1 MARARGRATEG
12 TEHSMG
18 ILHYARH
25 FGLLV
30 CLAAVL
36 AGTRRWMPAIGVVAT
51 LGIYGALHASTLV
64 VTLRARPRAG
74 RGLRF
79 IAIASS
85 LSMLSA
91 ALGVGASHFVG
102 GSMGMA
108 RTASL
113 LSLSSGIGAAAYAGL
128 IRRFFAA
135 SLTLSAILTI
145 VLGCIVAT
153 LAVLVSGVYLKGG
166 GLWVAVSWWLA
177 MSLGLW
183 VHDARSAEHPS
194 LPTGTND
201 GTIRPV
207 DETERR

>member
-1 MARARGRATEG
+1 
-12 TEHSMG
+12 MG
-18 ILHYARH
+18 ILYYARH

-36 AGTRRWMPAIGVVAT
+36 TATRRWNPAIGVVAT

-74 RGLRF
+74 RSLLF

-91 ALGVGASHFVG
+91 ALGVCASHFVG

-113 LSLSSGIGAAAYAGL
+113 LSLSSGIGAATYASL

-135 SLTLSAILTI
+135 QLTPSAIVTI

-153 LAVLVSGVYLKGG
+153 LAVLVSGIYLKGG
-166 GLWVAVSWWLA
+166 VLWVAVSWWFA

-183 VHDARSAEHPS
+183 IHDGRSAGP
-194 LPTGTND
+194 PTRAG
-201 GTIRPV
+201 ISSSKSARIH
-207 DETERR
+207 

>member
-1 MARARGRATEG
+1 
-12 TEHSMG
+12 MG
-18 ILHYARH
+18 ILYYARH
-25 FGLLV
+25 FALLV

-36 AGTRRWMPAIGVVAT
+36 AATHRWNPAIGVVAT

-64 VTLRARPRAG
+64 VTLRARPRPG
-74 RGLRF
+74 RRLRF

-91 ALGVGASHFVG
+91 ALGVCASHFVG
-102 GSMGMA
+102 GSMGIA

-113 LSLSSGIGAAAYAGL
+113 LSLSSGIGAATYAGL

-135 SLTLSAILTI
+135 HLTLSAIVTI
-145 VLGCIVAT
+145 VLGCVVAT
-153 LAVLVSGVYLKGG
+153 LAVLVSGIYLKGG
-166 GLWVAVSWWLA
+166 ALTVAVSWWFA

-183 VHDARSAEHPS
+183 VHDGRSAQHPS
-194 LPTGTND
+194 LPASTDD
-201 GTIRPV
+201 GSIRPV

>member
-1 MARARGRATEG
+1 
-12 TEHSMG
+12 MG
-18 ILHYARH
+18 ILYYARH

-36 AGTRRWMPAIGVVAT
+36 AATHRWNPAIGVVAT
-51 LGIYGALHASTLV
+51 LGIYGALHASALV

-74 RGLRF
+74 RRLRF

-91 ALGVGASHFVG
+91 ALGVCASHFVG

-113 LSLSSGIGAAAYAGL
+113 LSLSSGIGAATYAGL

-135 SLTLSAILTI
+135 HLTPAAIVTI

-153 LAVLVSGVYLKGG
+153 LSVLASGIYLKGG
-166 GLWVAVSWWLA
+166 TLWVAVSWWFA

-183 VHDARSAEHPS
+183 VHDGRSAEHPS
-194 LPTGTND
+194 LPASSND

>member
-1 MARARGRATEG
+1 
-12 TEHSMG
+12 MG
-18 ILHYARH
+18 ILYYARH
-25 FGLLV
+25 FALLV
-30 CLAAVL
+30 CLAALL
-36 AGTRRWMPAIGVVAT
+36 AATHRWNPAIGIVAT
-51 LGIYGALHASTLV
+51 WGIYGVLHASTLV
-64 VTLRARPRAG
+64 VTLRARPPAG

-91 ALGVGASHFVG
+91 ALGLCASHFVG
-102 GSMGMA
+102 GSGMA

-113 LSLSSGIGAAAYAGL
+113 LSLSSGIGAATYVSL

-135 SLTLSAILTI
+135 HLRRSAIVTI

-153 LAVLVSGVYLKGG
+153 LAVLASGLYLKGG
-166 GLWVAVSWWLA
+166 GLWLAVSWWFA

-183 VHDARSAEHPS
+183 VHDGRSAGHPS
-194 LPTGTND
+194 LSASSND

>member
-1 MARARGRATEG
+1 
-12 TEHSMG
+12 MG
-18 ILHYARH
+18 ILYYARH

-36 AGTRRWMPAIGVVAT
+36 AATRRWSPAVGVVAT

-74 RGLRF
+74 RRLRF
-79 IAIASS
+79 IAIASL
-85 LSMLSA
+85 LSMLST
-91 ALGVGASHFVG
+91 ALGVYASHLVG

-113 LSLSSGIGAAAYAGL
+113 LSLSSGIGAATYASL

-135 SLTLSAILTI
+135 HLTLSAIVTI

-153 LAVLVSGVYLKGG
+153 LAVLVSGIYLKGG
-166 GLWVAVSWWLA
+166 GLWVAVSWWFA

-183 VHDARSAEHPS
+183 VHDGRSAEHPS
-194 LPTGTND
+194 LPASTND

-207 DETERR
+207 DETERL